1 MTDDITKSLKER
13 SKLEKSY
20 YKNGQRKIDY
30 NKLLEKSADCT
41 KKITQAKNDY
51 INKMTDIFQNP
62 SIAPKT
68 FRAILSRLLY
78 DKSIP
83 AIPPL
88 LIDGKFVSD
97 FCQKGNFSNYF
108 FSSICTPIQNTSISL
123 LFYIGQMPE

>member
-13 SKLEKSY
+13 SKLAKSC

-51 INKMTDIFQNP
+51 ISKMTDIFQNP
-62 SIAPKT
+62 SIAAKT
-68 FRAILSRLLY
+68 FWAILSRLLY

-83 AIPPL
+83 AIPLL

-97 FCQKGNFSNYF
+97 LCQKANFSNYYF
-108 FSSICTPIQNTSISL
+108 FIN
-123 LFYIGQMPE
+123 M

>member
-13 SKLEKSY
+13 SKLAKSC

-62 SIAPKT
+62 SIAAKT
-68 FRAILSRLLY
+68 FWAILSRLLY

-83 AIPPL
+83 AIPLL

-97 FCQKGNFSNYF
+97 LCQ
-108 FSSICTPIQNTSISL
+108 
-123 LFYIGQMPE
+123 